1 MNSKFALCNR
11 LHIYG
16 NRLPAVFE
24 RFNLNSKECNRLH
37 TYCNRLPEEFFRKHS
52 HQSHPFMWLLNGFHK
67 AYICVTWDT
76 ILTEFFR
83 TKSVYPLREQIH
95 FILLRIL
102 WPIQLQFIKDLF
114 ERSICK
120 NLSLSREIYSSSSSH
135 SLRD

>member
-16 NRLPAVFE
+16 NRLPAVSE
-24 RFNLNSKECNRLH
+24 RFNSNSKECNRLH

-52 HQSHPFMWLLNGFHK
+52 QQSHPFMWLLNGFHK

-83 TKSVYPLREQIH
+83 TKKSYPLIKQNC
-95 FILLRIL
+95 FILLQIPWPNYL
-102 WPIQLQFIKDLF
+102 WFNKELF
-114 ERSICK
+114 ECSNCSI
-120 NLSLSREIYSSSSSH
+120 NLFKERFLLFFFFI
-135 SLRD
+135 LKRD